1 MAAVWSH
8 GGPRGWG
15 TKTLATVPYEII
27 IVPAMVFFIEMFPC
41 TKCNAASIMFI
52 S

>member
-8 GGPRGWG
+8 RGPRGWG

-27 IVPAMVFFIEMFPC
+27 IVPAMVFIPGDVPC
-41 TKCNAASIMFI
+41 TKYNAASIMFI
-52 S
+52 T